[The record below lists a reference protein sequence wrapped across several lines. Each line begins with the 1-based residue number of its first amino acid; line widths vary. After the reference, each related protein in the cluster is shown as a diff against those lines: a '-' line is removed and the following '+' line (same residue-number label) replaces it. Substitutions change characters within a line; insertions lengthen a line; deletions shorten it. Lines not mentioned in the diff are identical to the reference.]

1 MPRSNRPSYDSL
13 SHIFLD
19 ERVCFDLLVA
29 ERILF
34 KEKLCLCGRLLL
46 YQEARNGFRCTSGN
60 CRKSSSVLGGTFFS
74 QCNLPLNKIMH
85 LAFMWL
91 CKCTTSYAMAYTGHS
106 SHTICT
112 YFIYFRQLVSD
123 SLDELDYCI
132 GGEGVEVELDKSKF
146 GKRKY
151 NRGHVVEGVWVLG
164 GVERTSERKVFLV
177 AVPDRSQATLEDI
190 ISRHVYPGSI
200 ILTDFWR
207 GYSRLTENF
216 GYEHRTVN
224 HSLNFVDP
232 ETNTHT
238 NTIEGTWAGIKL
250 GLPRRNRVLEGID
263 EHLFEFIWRRKHQ
276 INMWQGFLSAL
287 RDVSFD

>member
-1 MPRSNRPSYDSL
+1 M
-13 SHIFLD
+13 
-19 ERVCFDLLVA
+19 A
-29 ERILF
+29 
-34 KEKLCLCGRLLL
+34 
-46 YQEARNGFRCTSGN
+46 
-60 CRKSSSVLGGTFFS
+60 GTFFS

-91 CKCTTSYAMAYTGHS
+91 CKCNTSFAIAYTGHS

-112 YFIYFRQLVSD
+112 YFSYFRQLVSD

-132 GGEGVEVELDKSKF
+132 GGEGVEVELDESKF

-151 NRGHVVEGVWVLG
+151 NRGHFVEGVWILG
-164 GVERTSERKVFLV
+164 GVERTLERKVFLV

-200 ILTDFWR
+200 LLTDLWR
-207 GYSRLTENF
+207 GYSGLTEHF
-216 GYEHRTVN
+216 GYEHQTVN

-232 ETNTHT
+232 ETSTHT

-276 INMWQGFLSAL
+276 NNLWQGFLSAL
-287 RDVSFD
+287 RDVSYD